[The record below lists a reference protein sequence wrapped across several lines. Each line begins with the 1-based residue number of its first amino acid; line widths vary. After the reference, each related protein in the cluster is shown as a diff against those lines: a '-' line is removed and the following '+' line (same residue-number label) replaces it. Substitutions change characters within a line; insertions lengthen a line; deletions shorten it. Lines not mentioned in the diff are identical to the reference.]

1 MNKLSPQERAQVL
14 NCLVEGNSIRAT
26 VRLTGVAKNTVTKLL
41 VDVGKACREYQDKAL
56 RNLPCKRVQVDE
68 VWAFCYAKQ
77 KNLPPEKAGQF
88 GYGDMWT
95 WTAICAD
102 TKLVP
107 SWMVGNRDA
116 EWASAFMNDLA
127 GRLVDRVQLTSD
139 GHRPYLQ
146 AVAGA
151 FGNEIDY
158 AMLDKLYGMPGG
170 YEGKYSPAKCLGS
183 RKRVV
188 SGEPDPMLISTS
200 YAERQNLTMRMQ
212 MRRFTRLTN
221 AFSKKVE
228 NLDAAVS
235 LYFMHYNFCR
245 VHQTTR
251 VTPAMAAGVTDR
263 VWGLGDVSAL
273 VADEAPQKRGP
284 YKKRISN

>member
-1 MNKLSPQERAQVL
+1 MTIRVRSVILVNMNKLSPQERAQVL
-14 NCLVEGNSIRAT
+14 GCLVEGNSIRAT
-26 VRLTGVAKNTVTKLL
+26 VRLTGAAKNTVTKLL

-56 RNLPCKRVQVDE
+56 RNLPCKRIQVDE

-88 GYGDMWT
+88 GYGDVWT

-107 SWMVGNRDA
+107 SWMVGDRDT

-127 GRLVDRVQLTSD
+127 GRLADRVQLTSD

-158 AMLDKLYGMPGG
+158 AMLDKLYGMPDG

-235 LYFMHYNFCR
+235 LYFMHYNFVR
-245 VHQTTR
+245 IHQTTR

-263 VWGLGDVSAL
+263 VWSLEDIARL
-273 VADEAPQKRGP
+273 
-284 YKKRISN
+284 SN